1 MSQKK
6 VDERK
11 EYKKNRKENIKKEER
26 REKLS
31 RASIWIVAAIFV
43 IGVGIAGGVSIHNR
57 NKAAA
62 DALPTYSST
71 SFVLGDLAGI
81 QDAEA
86 AEIDEKEEAETAA
99 EEAATEEAASEEAEE
114 ETEKASAEE

>member
-1 MSQKK
+1 MNVLGG
-6 VDERK
+6 VDR
-11 EYKKNRKENIKKEER
+11 
-26 REKLS
+26 LS
-31 RASIWIVAAIFV
+31 GIPQLEVEV
-43 IGVGIAGGVSIHNR
+43 IPGVGIAGGVSIHNR